1 MVFVFPWTSPMK
13 VHSMA
18 KWHWLEH
25 VRDREQLLRLKVLAN
40 VPLFAG
46 LSRRQLGK
54 LLVKFFEKE
63 YPSGETIF
71 REGEPGKALF
81 VVLTGR
87 VSICRSLEKEEE
99 LLATL
104 TAGGYFEGILT
115 KSIDA
120 GLWRD
125 APSAMVDTPDTLN
138 NSDPTPWSVLST
150 TKPKAR

>member
-1 MVFVFPWTSPMK
+1 MK

-25 VRDREQLLRLKVLAN
+25 VRDREQLLRLKVLEN

-71 REGEPGKALF
+71 SEGEPGKALF
-81 VVLTGR
+81 IVLTGR
-87 VSICRSLEKEEE
+87 VSICRSLKNEEE

-104 TAGGYFEGILT
+104 TAGGYFGELAT
-115 KSIDA
+115 TPEID
-120 GLWRD
+120 GRSCF
-125 APSAMVDTPDTLN
+125 PGHSAVHVSGDI
-138 NSDPTPWSVLST
+138 DPALSR
-150 TKPKAR
+150 KHIR